1 MNYLL
6 SEAEEPIRQAL
17 ERLLEKE
24 EDRHPF
30 VVIEK
35 VGRPDIFVQF
45 AGSRKRELVFD
56 VPRLRIVL
64 EKTTPELGARRAVT
78 TLATPFGIRPDER
91 VLVRE
96 EEDQDPPGRGLLFWK
111 KLFA

>member
-35 VGRPDIFVQF
+35 VGNPDIFVQF

-78 TLATPFGIRPDER
+78 TLAGAGIRPDER
-91 VLVRE
+91 VLISE
-96 EEDQDPPGRGLLFWK
+96 EEDQDPPGRGLPFWK
-111 KLFA
+111 RLFT